1 MKHSLDLRI
10 VCNDKTTLDAIAAA
24 LPGVDDARMW
34 AEQYNAP
41 TQLVDENGDFVL
53 SGMMRFNEDV
63 DRAGVEDSVQG
74 IAGMFALCEPGSYL
88 RLHTCHHDE
97 TPPKPCEVTTLY
109 EVIEE

>member
-10 VCNDKTTLDAIAAA
+10 ICNDKTTLDEIATN
-24 LPGVDDARMW
+24 LPGADDARVW
-34 AEQYNAP
+34 VEQYDPP
-41 TQLVDENGDFVL
+41 TQSVDENGDAVL
-53 SGMMRFNEDV
+53 TGMIRFYEDA
-63 DRAGVEDSVQG
+63 DRADVEDAVQVVD
-74 IAGMFALCEPGSYL
+74 GMFSLCEPGSYL